1 MKDLIWSMGMVAVFG
16 GGLALLA
23 ALAFAI
29 YVLLN
34 RGGSTGGKSG

>member
-34 RGGSTGGKSG
+34 RGGSTGRKSG